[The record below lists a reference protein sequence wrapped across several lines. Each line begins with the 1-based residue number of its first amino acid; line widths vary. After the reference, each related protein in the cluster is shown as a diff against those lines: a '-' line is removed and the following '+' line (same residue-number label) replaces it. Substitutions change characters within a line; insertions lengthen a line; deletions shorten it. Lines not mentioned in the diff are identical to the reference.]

1 MRRSLLLAALAAFTL
16 SVPAALVPAWGQVI
30 DGPQEYRNCLILA
43 KTKPEQG
50 WEEALAWQSLG
61 GGEAARHCGAVA
73 LIGLGKYGEAATRLE
88 TLANESVRADS
99 VRAEMLAQAGQAWML
114 LGNVQRADAAQ
125 RGALILSPG
134 NPDILLDQAVLMAQ
148 VHHYQEAMDVLSQ
161 VLRAQP
167 NRIEALTLR
176 GSAFRYLDNLPG
188 AEDDISTALKLDPDF
203 PDALL
208 ERGILR
214 RMKGDDAG
222 AREDWLRAIEL
233 APESSAAETA
243 RGNLEK
249 MDVRQK

>member
-1 MRRSLLLAALAAFTL
+1 MRRSLLLAVLATLTL
-16 SVPAALVPAWGQVI
+16 SAVPAAAQVI

-50 WEEALAWQSLG
+50 WEEALMWQSLG

-114 LGNVQRADAAQ
+114 LGNIQRADAAQ

-148 VHHYQEAMDVLSQ
+148 VHHYQEAVDVLSQ
-161 VLRAQP
+161 VLRVQP

-188 AEDDISTALKLDPDF
+188 AEDDINTALKLDGDF

-222 AREDWLRAIEL
+222 AREDWLKAIDL
-233 APESSAAETA
+233 APESAAADSARA
-243 RGNLEK
+243 NLEK
-249 MDVRQK
+249 MDVKQK